1 MGGMA
6 ASLQRAI
13 NPAGRRDEVG
23 RERPGVGG
31 VRLRLCRSKSRRRR
45 SSGVCVLDE
54 NGAQD
59 VGAVQFAGVE
69 VVDCGPRRLHL
80 VPQVTGAHRRG
91 AAPGSPGP
99 SRRRAPHRPATGA
112 R

>member
-1 MGGMA
+1 MATCVVYTCHPAKVTTALGGMA

-13 NPAGRRDEVG
+13 NPAGQRDEVG

-59 VGAVQFAGVE
+59 VVRCSLRVSRLWTVVLGACTSF
-69 VVDCGPRRLHL
+69 
-80 VPQVTGAHRRG
+80 HR
-91 AAPGSPGP
+91 
-99 SRRRAPHRPATGA
+99 
-112 R
+112 